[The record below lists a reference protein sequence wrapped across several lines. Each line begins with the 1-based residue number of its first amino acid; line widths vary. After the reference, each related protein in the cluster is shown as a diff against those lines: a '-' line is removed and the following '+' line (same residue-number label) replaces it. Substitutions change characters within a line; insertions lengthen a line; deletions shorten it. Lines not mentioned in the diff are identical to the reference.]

1 MIGVQRHGPVAPRL
15 AAEYRSVSDQI
26 ADFRATAGPTDR
38 DAGRAADGAEAAWA
52 TQPAADVER
61 DAWVVLL
68 SVSGLG
74 PVSFGALLAAFGSA
88 RAVLDA
94 SAEPGGCERLLE
106 ALVAAAARDAAAGA
120 VTESDAAVFD
130 ACAAPP
136 TLPAGPGLPW
146 VSPHGARQLIGRD
159 LALRI
164 CDAAQN
170 GSVVVARI
178 RSLGLRAV
186 TLEEPGYP
194 DRLRRVELPPPLLFL
209 RGEAAA
215 MSATHAVAVVGTR
228 WPTDKGRLIAGWIG
242 SALAQ
247 AGAVVVSGLAV
258 GIDGAAH
265 ASVVAEGGRTVA
277 VLGGGHAHLFPK
289 AHERLADAIV
299 SSGGAV
305 VSEHA
310 PDTNPSRGTF
320 PRRNRLV
327 SGLSDATVVVEAGVR
342 SGALITAG
350 WALEQGRECF
360 LVPGAFDS
368 PASAGCHAFLRSF
381 PGQARLVSGIAEL
394 IEDLEIATTGADVTG
409 AGTAKGAATTPGAAP
424 ATGATARPVRASAP
438 PASMPGP
445 GRAAAIATLGPVERA
460 IAEQLAAGPATADQ
474 LAGRTSLAS
483 AAILSALT
491 LLELRGL
498 VTAAYGRYAPA
509 GPLAGWSGPCS
520 AASRRA
526 I

>member
-1 MIGVQRHGPVAPRL
+1 MPEPVA
-15 AAEYRSVSDQI
+15 
-26 ADFRATAGPTDR
+26 
-38 DAGRAADGAEAAWA
+38 DA
-52 TQPAADVER
+52 ER

-74 PVSFGALLAAFGSA
+74 PVSFGALLGAFGSA
-88 RAVLDA
+88 RAVLAAA
-94 SAEPGGCERLLE
+94 SETHGGERLLQ
-106 ALVAAAARDAAAGA
+106 ALADAAA
-120 VTESDAAVFD
+120 DAAAVDRVGDFGEVVFD
-130 ACAAPP
+130 ACAAVPEGVGAA
-136 TLPAGPGLPW
+136 TSSSATT
-146 VSPHGARQLIGRD
+146 PHGGRQLIGRD

-164 CDAAQN
+164 CEATVRGTGVIDRVR
-170 GSVVVARI
+170 G
-178 RSLGLRAV
+178 LGLTAV
-186 TLEEPGYP
+186 TLEEPSYP

-209 RGEAAA
+209 RGDVEA
-215 MSATHAVAVVGTR
+215 MSAVDAVAVVGTR

-242 SALAQ
+242 SALAH

-265 ASVVAEGGRTVA
+265 ASVVAEAGRTVA
-277 VLGGGHAHLFPK
+277 VLGGGHARLFPK

-299 SSGGAV
+299 RCGGAV
-305 VSEHA
+305 VSEHG

-360 LVPGAFDS
+360 LVPGPFDS

-381 PGQARLVSGIAEL
+381 PGQARVVSGVAEL
-394 IEDLEIATTGADVTG
+394 IEDLELGGRNSNWPNDGSTPSGVVERGRSSPAAWVPA
-409 AGTAKGAATTPGAAP
+409 AG
-424 ATGATARPVRASAP
+424 RSA
-438 PASMPGP
+438 
-445 GRAAAIATLGPVERA
+445 ILATLGPVERVL
-460 IAEQLAAGPATADQ
+460 AEQLSAGTATADQ

-483 AAILSALT
+483 AAVLSALT

-498 VTAAYGRYAPA
+498 VTAAYGRYSPSGA
-509 GPLAGWSGPCS
+509 LAGWSDSGLGGRS
-520 AASRRA
+520 
-526 I
+526 